1 MVWRNKF
8 IFLIISWSLV
18 SLNFTINAVDKN
30 ENVNQEQ
37 VVENEADSSELI
49 AEDFNGLI
57 INKVILQRHNQNNY
71 VSDDI
76 IRNSISYQKDEEFLP
91 SKTTK
96 SIKKLYTLGKPFGY
110 FEQVVFS
117 GKKVDDDHMDLIV
130 STYEKPILIDVMIS
144 GNSVA
149 SEKEIK
155 NCLDIENVHALA
167 DGDLPIVI
175 KKLERLY
182 RSKDYHF
189 AQIEAKL
196 EQVIKSKNVRQT
208 KLLIHVNEGKKSK
221 VRRVLFK
228 GNHNVPAKRLRSMIF
243 TREDWLLGS
252 LNKAGSYRPEN
263 LVADKHF
270 IKTYYKSNG
279 YLMANVADVQVEMD
293 EATKQVDITFTI
305 DEGDRYTVDDVTI
318 DGGTDEVSN
327 EFLLAHLPVQK
338 GNVYSEK
345 DVRDAVEVL
354 RTIWG
359 EHGYAF
365 SEISPITVPDTTN
378 RTVSINFNIDLGSKI
393 YVNRINIVGNKKTR
407 DKVIRRKLALSEGD
421 LLTLMRMDVSKN
433 KVMQLG
439 YFDMRDG
446 VNWKTHRLDDQW
458 ADLDLVL
465 KEKKTG
471 RGGLNA
477 GYGGGAQTMSASNSF
492 RIGGEVYD
500 TNVLGQGYLLKLSGE
515 WSKDAWT
522 VSTLAA
528 NPWLFDRP
536 IMGKIDFH
544 VNKTD
549 YDDELKN
556 VDTFSERRIGVS
568 AGIGFVLSP
577 SRLRETSFEMEIA
590 FDEIDFNKKPTVAI
604 STENEA
610 VNLLQS
616 LLDKRFRTGGLLV
629 LGTLMR
635 QDFRNSAQ
643 HPTTGYQWSMI
654 TRAGFGV
661 ADSDIG
667 YAKAELDASWYTP
680 LIGEYDLVFG
690 LHGHLGAVTGLGVQQ
705 IPYKEMFHIGGPLS
719 VRGFLYGQIGPYI
732 KTGAGPNKI
741 ASIGSTKAF
750 FVNAELIFPIT
761 ANMSLK
767 GAFFYDGGA
776 GWQTPGYNEF
786 TPTQKALIINNQFDF
801 RHAVGFGIRMLEP
814 QPIKIDVGLKLDRR
828 PNEPHIEVNFS
839 TYREF

>member
-1 MVWRNKF
+1 MVWRNRF
-8 IFLIISWSLV
+8 IFLIISWSLIN
-18 SLNFTINAVDKN
+18 LNFTTNAVDKN
-30 ENVNQEQ
+30 LSVDQEQ
-37 VVENEADSSELI
+37 LSENDTDSNDLI

-57 INKVILQRHNQNNY
+57 INKIILQRHNQNSY

-76 IRNSISYQKDEEFLP
+76 IRNSIAYQIEEEFLP

-110 FEQVVFS
+110 FEQVVFA
-117 GKKVDDDHMDLIV
+117 GEKVDDDHMNLIV
-130 STYEKPILIDVMIS
+130 STYEKPILVDVVIS

-155 NCLDIENVHALA
+155 KCLDLENVHALS

-196 EQVIKSKNVRQT
+196 EQIVKSKNIRQI
-208 KLLIHVNEGKKSK
+208 KLLIHIDEGKKSK

-228 GNHNVPAKRLRSMIF
+228 GNHKVPAKRLRSMIF

-279 YLMANVADVQVEMD
+279 YLMANVTDVQVAMD
-293 EATKQVDITFTI
+293 EATKKVDITFTI
-305 DEGDRYTVDDVTI
+305 DEGDRYTVEEVTI
-318 DGGTDEVSN
+318 DGGTDEVSR

-338 GNVYSEK
+338 GNIYSEK

-365 SEISPITVPDTTN
+365 SEISPITIPDTTN
-378 RTVSINFNIDLGSKI
+378 RTVSINFNVDLGDKI

-407 DKVIRRKLALSEGD
+407 DKVIRRKLALAEGD

-446 VNWKTHRLDDQW
+446 VNWKTHRLDDKW

-477 GYGGGAQTMSASNSF
+477 GYGGGTQTMSASNSM
-492 RIGGEVYD
+492 RIGGELYD
-500 TNVLGQGYLLKLSGE
+500 TNVFGQGYLLKLSGE

-556 VDTFSERRIGVS
+556 VDNFSERRIGVS

-577 SRLRETSFEMEIA
+577 SRLRETSFEIEVA
-590 FDEIDFNKKPTVAI
+590 FDEIDFNKKPTVSI

-667 YAKAELDASWYTP
+667 YAKCELDASWYTP

-690 LHGHLGAVTGLGVQQ
+690 LHGHLGAVTGLGIQQ

-732 KTGAGPNKI
+732 KTGVGPDKI

-801 RHAVGFGIRMLEP
+801 RHAVGFGMRMLEP

-828 PNEPHIEVNFS
+828 PNEPHVEVNFS